1 MDYDAAP
8 FQQFLLENEHNPQTD
23 IILKKML
30 EDSASDDAV
39 LAEEGF
45 REFAER
51 SGLARGRQFHPWRR
65 VAVGIAASLFI
76 PVLLLSFW
84 ALHRAAEARVEWVQV
99 GTRYSE
105 SQSVSLPDGNTV
117 LLRPCSRLYYPDR
130 FTGRERKV
138 MLTGE
143 AFLDV
148 AKDSRRKFV
157 VSAGDMDVT
166 VHGTRFSVSS
176 FLDKEEDEVA
186 LLEGSVEVTM
196 QGQQGSVT
204 LAPGELLKYDKQ
216 SGGVERRR
224 FAANYYEEV
233 LKAGGLQFNNEKLGD
248 IAAVLTRHFGVRIII
263 EDPSLSA
270 ERYFASFINDE
281 GVDAI
286 LSALNTGNH
295 FQINHKNNIIYIT
308 R

>member
-1 MDYDAAP
+1 MENNAP
-8 FQQFLLENEHNPQTD
+8 FQQFLLENEHNPETD
-23 IILKKML
+23 IILKMML
-30 EDSASDDAV
+30 EDSASEDAM
-39 LAEEGF
+39 LTEEGF
-45 REFAER
+45 RTFAER
-51 SGLARGRQFHPWRR
+51 SGIARNRKKRVWRR
-65 VAVGIAASLFI
+65 MGVGIATSLFLS
-76 PVLLLSFW
+76 LLLFSFW
-84 ALHRAAEARVEWVQV
+84 ALHRASEARVEWVQV
-99 GTRYSE
+99 GTKYSE
-105 SQSVSLPDGNTV
+105 SRSVSLPDGSTI
-117 LLRPCSRLYYPDR
+117 LLKPCSRLYYPDH
-130 FTGRERKV
+130 FSGRERKV
-138 MLTGE
+138 MLAGE

-148 AKDSRRKFV
+148 AKDPRKKFV

-166 VHGTRFSVSS
+166 VHGTRFNVSS

-186 LLEGSVEVTM
+186 LLEGSVEVRM

-216 SGGVERRR
+216 SGSVERRR

-233 LKAGGLQFNNEKLGD
+233 LQAGGLQFNNEKLCD
-248 IAAVLTRHFGVRIII
+248 IAAVLTRNFGVKIII

-270 ERYFASFINDE
+270 ERYFASFINGE

-295 FQINHKNNIIYIT
+295 FQINRKNNIIYIT

>member
-1 MDYDAAP
+1 MGNDTP
-8 FQQFLLENEHNPQTD
+8 FQQFLLENEHSPETD

-30 EDSASDDAV
+30 EDSASDDAM
-39 LAEEGF
+39 LTEEGF
-45 REFAER
+45 RTFAER
-51 SGLARGRQFHPWRR
+51 SGITRNSKIRIWRR
-65 VAVGIAASLFI
+65 LTVGIAASLFL
-76 PVLLLSFW
+76 PLLLFSFW
-84 ALHRAAEARVEWVQV
+84 ALHRASEARVEWVQV
-99 GTRYSE
+99 GTKYSE
-105 SQSVSLPDGNTV
+105 TRTVSLPDGSTI
-117 LLRPCSRLYYPDR
+117 LLKPCSRLYYPDH
-130 FTGRERKV
+130 FSGRERKV

-148 AKDSRRKFV
+148 AKDPGRKFV

-166 VHGTRFSVSS
+166 VHGTRFNVCS

-186 LLEGSVEVTM
+186 LLEGSVEVRM

-216 SGGVERRR
+216 SGSVERRR

-233 LKAGGLQFNNEKLGD
+233 LQAGGLQFNNEKFCD
-248 IAAVLTRHFGVRIII
+248 IAAVLTRHFGVKIII
-263 EDPSLSA
+263 EDSSLSA
-270 ERYFASFINDE
+270 ERYFASFINGE

-295 FQINHKNNIIYIT
+295 FHINHKNDIIYIT